1 MKILFVHN
9 YYGSTAPSGEN
20 RVFEAEREMLRSA
33 GYTVEV
39 YTRHSDE
46 IRVSEGGGGRW
57 SDGIGG
63 GVRWRLRKI
72 WGLVKGAVCTIANP
86 FAALALARKCREF
99 KPEVV
104 HFHNTFPLISPMA
117 VWAASKYAPVV
128 ATLHNYRTVCA
139 AGIPMRDGMVCV
151 SCIEKRCICGAIKHK
166 CYRGSLMATLPLVI
180 NIAIWRRVWNK
191 CVTKFIC
198 LTPFAKEMMIKAGL
212 PEDKIVVKG
221 NSIEDVRNQ
230 YARTRT
236 EGSIRV
242 LYAGRM
248 SDEKGPQVLIEAWN
262 KMGKD
267 APELLMIGD
276 GDERGRYEA
285 MVKSDRIKFVGQK
298 TREEV
303 LQAVVDA
310 DVVVVPSLCYEGL
323 PTNIL
328 EAFMLGRPCLV
339 SNLGALPSIVKDGVS
354 GWTFKADDAEDL
366 IRAIGGLNKEAI
378 EKRGEAARVEYEKYY
393 TNEANVSAAELVY
406 KSLRERRV

>member
-1 MKILFVHN
+1 MKILLVHN

-33 GYTVEV
+33 GYVIEV

-46 IRVSEGGGGRW
+46 IRVSEGGGVGW
-57 SDGIGG
+57 SERIGG
-63 GVRWRLRKI
+63 GLRWRKAV
-72 WGLVKGAVCTIANP
+72 GLLKGAVCTIANP

-99 KPEVV
+99 KPDVI

-117 VWAASKYAPVV
+117 VWVASKYAPVV

-139 AGIPMRDGMVCV
+139 AGIPMREGKVCV

-166 CYRGSLMATLPLVI
+166 CYRGSLLATLPLAI
-180 NIAIWRRVWNK
+180 NIAIWRRVWKK

-212 PEDKIVVKG
+212 PKDKIVVKG
-221 NSIEDVRNQ
+221 NSIEDVRSR
-230 YARTRT
+230 YKRTKGDGKFRF
-236 EGSIRV
+236 

-262 KMGKD
+262 KMGED

-298 TREEV
+298 AREEV

-310 DVVVVPSLCYEGL
+310 DVVVIPSLCYEGL

-339 SNLGALPSIVKDGVS
+339 SDLGALPSIVKDGVS
-354 GWTFKADDAEDL
+354 GWIFKAGDAEDL
-366 IRAIGGLNKEAI
+366 IRVLKQLMMT
-378 EKRGEAARVEYEKYY
+378 
-393 TNEANVSAAELVY
+393 TNLAELGARA
-406 KSLRERRV
+406 REEYLANYTPQMNINKAKEIYEALI